1 VEEASEEKM
10 LVNSDS
16 GRMLDSVIEEESIT
30 GYRSC
35 SGQEVVRVTGP
46 DTILVNNCWGAVS
59 VPDKNPGD
67 YL

>member
-1 VEEASEEKM
+1 
-10 LVNSDS
+10 
-16 GRMLDSVIEEESIT
+16 MLDSVIEEESIT

-35 SGQEVVRVTGP
+35 SGQEVGRVTGP
-46 DTILVNNCWGAVS
+46 DTILVNNCWGVVS